1 MANVNERIR
10 ELRKTLGLTLE
21 KFGAKLGVGKN
32 AISRIE
38 TSKSNLTNQMF
49 LSIIREYNVNP
60 DWLRNGTGPMFLDAP
75 NRDDFMTAAAG
86 LSDDPLVVSF
96 LVEYAKLR
104 PDERAVIQKY
114 IDNILQRYKEEK
126 DAT

>member
-10 ELRKTLGLTLE
+10 ELRKALGLTSE
-21 KFGAKLGVGKN
+21 KFGINLGVGKT
-32 AISRIE
+32 AISGIE
-38 TSKSNLTNQMF
+38 TGRRGLTDHMF
-49 LSIIREYNVNP
+49 LSIVREYNVNP

>member
-1 MANVNERIR
+1 MNERIR

-21 KFGAKLGVGKN
+21 KFGANLGVGKT
-32 AISRIE
+32 AISKIE
-38 TSKSNLTNQMF
+38 SGDRGLTDQMF
-49 LSIIREYNVNP
+49 LSVVREYNVNP

-75 NRDDFMTAAAG
+75 DQNDFMTAAAG

-104 PDERAVIQKY
+104 PDEREVIKKY
-114 IDNILQRYKEEK
+114 VDNILQRYKEEK

>member
-1 MANVNERIR
+1 MNERVR
-10 ELRKTLGLTLE
+10 ELRKALSLTLE
-21 KFGAKLGVGKN
+21 KFGANLGVTKT
-32 AISRIE
+32 AIHNIE
-38 TSKSNLTNQMF
+38 NGNRNLTDQMF
-49 LSIIREYNVNP
+49 LSIVREYNVNP

-75 NRDDFMTAAAG
+75 DRNDFMTAAAG
-86 LSDDPLVVSF
+86 LSDDPLVISF